1 MTPYSYTGYLPGY
14 ALHLIYKVPIGPNK
28 DSYGSTVTPGGSSF
42 IVRSLF
48 GYDYSDL
55 LTVKI

>member
-28 DSYGSTVTPGGSSF
+28 DSHGSTVTPGGSSL

-55 LTVKI
+55 